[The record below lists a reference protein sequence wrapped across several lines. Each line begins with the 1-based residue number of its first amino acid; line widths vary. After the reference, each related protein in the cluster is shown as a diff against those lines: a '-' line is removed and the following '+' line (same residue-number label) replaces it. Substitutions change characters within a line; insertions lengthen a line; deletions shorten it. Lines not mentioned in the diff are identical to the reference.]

1 MNVWIVIDR
10 YDHSET
16 ITTAH
21 LTEKGAMIQAYNILL
36 EALDSILDSNAAWVE
51 DDEVENEL
59 QQEYPDAYEF
69 VKNNRMNIEE
79 AKLADLSKYE
89 SDLGCFV
96 GEWTD
101 WSTNVEV
108 QQARLQG

>member
-16 ITTAH
+16 VTTAH
-21 LTEKGAMIQAYNILL
+21 MTEKGAMIQAYNILL
-36 EALDSILDSNAAWVE
+36 EAYDNICDSGCYD
-51 DDEVENEL
+51 DDEANNEFKE
-59 QQEYPDAYEF
+59 EYPDAYEF

-96 GEWTD
+96 GEWTE

-108 QQARLQG
+108 QVARLQG

>member
-36 EALDSILDSNAAWVE
+36 EALDGVLDAGWTDE
-51 DDEVENEL
+51 DEAENEFKAD
-59 QQEYPDAYEF
+59 YPDTYEF
-69 VKNNRMNIEE
+69 VMKNRMNIDE
-79 AKLADLSKYE
+79 AKLADLNKHE
-89 SDLGCFV
+89 VDLASFV
-96 GEWTD
+96 GEWTE

-108 QQARLQG
+108 QQARLQA

>member
-21 LTEKGAMIQAYNILL
+21 LTEKGAMVQAYNILL
-36 EALDSILDSNAAWVE
+36 EALDSIFDFSNDGYTDE
-51 DDEVENEL
+51 DASKEFKE
-59 QQEYPDAYEF
+59 EYPDAYEF

-79 AKLADLSKYE
+79 AKVADLNKYEAELAD
-89 SDLGCFV
+89 FV
-96 GEWTD
+96 GEWTE
-101 WSTNVEV
+101 WATNVEV
-108 QQARLQG
+108 QQTRLQA

>member
-36 EALDSILDSNAAWVE
+36 EAYDNLVEHDETGGIDSTKAE
-51 DDEVENEL
+51 FKEG
-59 QQEYPDAYEF
+59 YPDAYDF
-69 VKNNRMNIEE
+69 VEKNRMNIGE
-79 AKLADLSKYE
+79 AKLADLNE
-89 SDLGCFV
+89 HECDLASFV
-96 GEWTD
+96 GEWTE

-108 QQARLQG
+108 QQAWLQA